1 MNHETN
7 SLYSDPEILSVEKRV
22 KKLEG
27 LVGAVVRAS
36 QELERVSVGLIKRT
50 DTLAMS
56 IDKLSLAVREI
67 QQKFN

>member
-1 MNHETN
+1 MNGNE
-7 SLYSDPEILSVEKRV
+7 LPYPKPEILSVEKRV

-50 DTLAMS
+50 DTLAIS

-67 QQKFN
+67 QQKFS